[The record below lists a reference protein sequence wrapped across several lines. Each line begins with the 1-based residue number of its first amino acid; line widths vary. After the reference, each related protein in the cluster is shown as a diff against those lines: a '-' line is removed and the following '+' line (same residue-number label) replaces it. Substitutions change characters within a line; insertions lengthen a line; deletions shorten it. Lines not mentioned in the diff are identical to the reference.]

1 MSDLVQELLKI
12 IYDWYLDDTMK
23 IEQIRQL
30 LEDYDE

>member
-23 IEQIRQL
+23 VEQIRQL